1 MKTLVKKTE
10 KKEMK
15 NFDIVKTKELFKIK
29 GGESTPVDNEIF

>member
-15 NFDIVKTKELFKIK
+15 NFVILKTKELVKIK
-29 GGESTPVDNEIF
+29 GGESISVDIEII

>member
-15 NFDIVKTKELFKIK
+15 NFVILKTKELVKIK
-29 GGESTPVDNEIF
+29 GGESTSIDEDFD